1 MGITGHSLTLIDKA
15 IIHRS
20 QADGQTVDTVIELG
34 AQNMYDKTYDTERGP
49 YASTYYRARGMKYT
63 CIDLNGENAALKL
76 DLEKPISHDYQ
87 YDLVTNFGTSE
98 HIKNQHSV
106 FSTIHKLTKVGG
118 MIICENPKTGNWPHH
133 GLNYYTQEFYKS
145 LCKALNY
152 ELIEV
157 GEDPAMHNRRD
168 GWNIYA
174 IMKKTEAKSF
184 PTDKV
189 FNKFGI
195 KDK

>member
-1 MGITGHSLTLIDKA
+1 MGITGHSINLIDKA

-20 QADGQTVDTVIELG
+20 LTDRQAVLSVIELG
-34 AQNMYDKTYDTERGP
+34 AQNMYDQTYETERGP
-49 YASTYYRARGMKYT
+49 YASTYYRNRGMKYN

-76 DLEKPISHDYQ
+76 DLEKSIKHDYQ

-98 HIKNQHSV
+98 HIKNQHAV
-106 FSTIHKLTKVGG
+106 FGTIHKLTKVGG
-118 MIICENPKTGNWPHH
+118 MIICENPKTGNWPQH
-133 GLNYYTQEFYKS
+133 GLNYYTQEFYQN

-152 ELIEV
+152 TLVEV
-157 GEDPAMHNRRD
+157 GEYPAMGNKES

-174 IMKKTEAKSF
+174 IMKKTEAKVF
-184 PTDKV
+184 PTEKQFD
-189 FNKFGI
+189 KFGI